1 MGIEI
6 VNSELDVSWLSG
18 AQISYVD
25 SVVAEPSDGGVM
37 SPVGRQSRPLMQ
49 ATFSTREVDDV
60 WDMFG
65 TTRSG
70 RKGFFIRPPVERF
83 KKVTE
88 AALGIASGSEQEF
101 QLEIALGT
109 LTWSAL
115 YPVESTIIVYANGVA
130 LSDALWNL
138 GDDGVLTLLATS
150 PSLSSQ
156 AITVT
161 FEYKTAVR
169 FVDAELQDTI
179 DAPDHEV
186 IQTCTVREV
195 F

>member
-6 VNSELDVSWLSG
+6 VNSELDVLWLSG

-25 SVVAEPSDGGVM
+25 SVLAEPSDGGVM

-70 RKGFFIRPPVERF
+70 RRGFFIRPPVDRF
-83 KKVTE
+83 KTVT
-88 AALGIASGSEQEF
+88 AAVLGVASGAEEEF
-101 QLEIALGT
+101 QLEISLGT
-109 LTWSAL
+109 LTWPAL
-115 YPVESTIIVYANGVA
+115 YPVESTIIVYANAVA
-130 LSDALWNL
+130 ITSSNWEL

-150 PSLSSQ
+150 PSRAGQ